1 MILFLFSLLPVINLR
16 LTLYQTLGERFLYL
30 PSVFSCLLMAYLA
43 AILLRRQSLYLA
55 LLICVLGFYS
65 VRLYQTNRSWSE
77 AAKLSRSISDDL
89 VDSAT
94 GDHLIILNAPD
105 NLRGVPVFHNGLPEA
120 LQYFQNRKRFKQ
132 VEIISFQEI
141 QSTSD
146 KVALTVNPESL
157 ALHLLNPNDDFAR
170 VQASECLEIKA
181 QTKTS
186 LEMKAQPCLVNV
198 DLFFF
203 DSGRVTKLPDH

>member
-1 MILFLFSLLPVINLR
+1 VVAVSSNKK
-16 LTLYQTLGERFLYL
+16 
-30 PSVFSCLLMAYLA
+30 
-43 AILLRRQSLYLA
+43 
-55 LLICVLGFYS
+55 
-65 VRLYQTNRSWSE
+65 WSE

-89 VDSAT
+89 IDSAT
-94 GDHLIILNAPD
+94 RDHLIILNAPD

-141 QSTSD
+141 QSKSD

-170 VQASECLEIKA
+170 VQASECLEITA

-186 LEMKAQPCLVNV
+186 LELKAQPCLVNV
-198 DLFFF
+198 DLFVF
-203 DSGRVTKLPDH
+203 DSGRVTKLPDQ